1 MDTSYSTTSS
11 ALIKLRAALI
21 PAGQTQPHFARTL
34 ELWPQRALLLCPVNL
49 PSNARCQLFLEV
61 PSNASKTTFESVGI
75 ACIVQ
80 FSVLVGQLSQ
90 YRIGVKFSSVSDE
103 AERALERLL
112 R

>member
-1 MDTSYSTTSS
+1 MDTRYSNSSS

-21 PAGQTQPHFARTL
+21 PAGQTQPHFCRTL
-34 ELWPQRALLLCPVNL
+34 ELWPQRALLLCPVNV
-49 PSNARCQLFLEV
+49 PGNARCQLFLEV
-61 PSNASKTTFESVGI
+61 PSNASKTAFESVEI
-75 ACIVQ
+75 ECSVQ

-90 YRIGVKFSSVSDE
+90 YRVGVKFTRVSDE